1 MNYYGQLIRRERLR
15 RNWSQAGLCSGICA
29 VSYLSKIEQGL
40 ATPSNEVLQ
49 LLLARLELTPD
60 VMALLDAKA
69 LAEDGFEL
77 LFSGNFEALRAAFCG
92 FDAKRFLAA
101 PEYLSLRLL
110 LALAEG
116 SGTPLER
123 ELEACMDTREL
134 ALQRILQGRDAEAI
148 ALLPNAYAHYCL
160 GLAEYESGRYTASLE
175 ALQTAYDLAARDGA
189 AHLML
194 ECRALMGSC
203 YCNQKNLPSMQAHYA
218 VARRLAKALDKQDT
232 LRAID
237 YNTAAVQIETGDY
250 ESAYAYFSARQ
261 NPDVMA
267 LHKLAICCEKTGR
280 KEEALA
286 ALDRADAMQSG
297 YPAPELAKKLCDL
310 VRWRLAHEDY
320 LSDAAYGELL
330 LTCFERCRKEL
341 PAGYASFHL
350 PWVLEWY
357 RATRQYKKAYQ
368 LLSGFPDQ
376 KDET

>member
-60 VMALLDAKA
+60 VMAMLDAKA
-69 LAEDGFEL
+69 LAENGFEL
-77 LFSGNFEALRAAFCG
+77 LFSGDFAALRATFCD
-92 FDAKRFLAA
+92 FDAERYRAA
-101 PEYLSLRLL
+101 PEYISLL
-110 LALAEG
+110 LLRALAEG
-116 SGTPLER
+116 GATPLES
-123 ELEACMDTREL
+123 ELERCMDARQL
-134 ALQRILQGRDAEAI
+134 ALQRILQNRDAEAI
-148 ALLPNAYAHYCL
+148 GLLPNAYAHYCL
-160 GLAEYESGRYTASLE
+160 GASEYETGRYAAALE

-203 YCNQKNLPSMQAHYA
+203 YCNQKNLLSMQAHYA

>member
-15 RNWSQAGLCSGICA
+15 RNWSQAGLCRGVCA
-29 VSYLSKIEQGL
+29 VSYLSKIEQGR
-40 ATPSNEVLQ
+40 AEPSDGIVQ
-49 LLLARLELTPD
+49 LLLGKLGLSLDAATR
-60 VMALLDAKA
+60 MDAKA
-69 LAEDGFEL
+69 LADEGFEL
-77 LFSGNFEALRAAFCG
+77 LFSGDFAGLRAAFCD
-92 FDAKRFLAA
+92 FDAGRFRAA
-101 PEYLSLRLL
+101 PEYISLL
-110 LALAEG
+110 LLRAFAEG
-116 SGTPLER
+116 GGKPLQSELER
-123 ELEACMDTREL
+123 CMDARQL
-134 ALQRILQGRDAEAI
+134 ALQRLLQGRDAEAI
-148 ALLPNAYAHYCL
+148 GLLPNAYAHFCL
-160 GLAEYESGRYTASLE
+160 GLSEYEAGRYAAALE
-175 ALQTAYDLAARDGA
+175 ALQTAYELAAKDGA
-189 AHLML
+189 AQLML

-286 ALDRADAMQSG
+286 ALDRADAKQSG

-357 RATRQYKKAYQ
+357 QATRQYKKAYQ